1 MKSFNNFKYF
11 LPYNIIYSA
20 KQKSLAQIQS
30 TQFLYIYH
38 ISKNE
43 IEIINLDFKLFLN
56 TLEITIKHLKITKYI
71 VLFGVSKPSKYIKK
85 KSHQQL
91 THSGFS

>member
-56 TLEITIKHLKITKYI
+56 TLEKTIINYITTLSIIAKY
-71 VLFGVSKPSKYIKK
+71 SKTCY
-85 KSHQQL
+85 
-91 THSGFS
+91 FSR